1 MSISLIGVAAERA
14 GVSPGTAR
22 SYCRQGLLD
31 PVRDSSGRRLFS
43 EDDIRRLREIYL
55 DNATRRQANQGRSRT
70 CPEGAGR

>member
-1 MSISLIGVAAERA
+1 MKMYLIGAAAAGA
-14 GVSPGTAR
+14 GVSTGTAR

-55 DNATRRQANQGRSRT
+55 DNATRRRTNQVSARI
-70 CPEGAGR
+70 CPEDAGR

>member
-1 MSISLIGVAAERA
+1 MKMYLIGAAAAGA
-14 GVSPGTAR
+14 GVSTR

-55 DNATRRQANQGRSRT
+55 DNATRRRTNQVSARI
-70 CPEGAGR
+70 CPEDAGR